1 MSKYCPV
8 LSDVYYPY
16 CIESGCKWYVEEEN
30 KCVLHVIADRL
41 KVK

>member
-1 MSKYCPV
+1 MSKYCPI
-8 LSDVYYPY
+8 LDSHYLY